1 MVCYV
6 ENGIYHSSVRIW
18 IFCGLLRV
26 NGKNR
31 KQKVRKNRHKLPLN
45 PKRLKHKSKQ
55 IHSMMDGK
63 ITTGELP
70 LWLTFPSKQA
80 GQSIVTAPN
89 RAVSVNEARN

>member
-6 ENGIYHSSVRIW
+6 ENSIYHLSVSIW
-18 IFCGLLRV
+18 IICGLLRV

-55 IHSMMDGK
+55 IHSTMDGK

-70 LWLTFPSKQA
+70 LWLTCPSKQA
-80 GQSIVTAPN
+80 GQSTATAPN
-89 RAVSVNEARN
+89 RAV